1 MSADGEGHREVSLAV
16 IAKWEVAILLGMH
29 SEPSS
34 SGTPA
39 CCRSFTAR

>member
-1 MSADGEGHREVSLAV
+1 MSADGEGRREVSPAV
-16 IAKWEVAILLGMH
+16 IAKREAAILLGMP

-39 CCRSFTAR
+39 CCRSFTA